1 MKKNKEKRKIYIL
14 YTEKS
19 EKEFLQLSQMT
30 DKYEVFYKF
39 INSEEMVRKILE
51 KNKGKDILS
60 IFSAYCF
67 ELINKTQPKR

>member
-51 KNKGKDILS
+51 KNKGK
-60 IFSAYCF
+60 
-67 ELINKTQPKR
+67 